1 MGRKFIES
9 KTFWFQVIMWTV
21 MLFMP
26 LMFIAP
32 GEALTLV
39 GYFRRAVI
47 PIALLLVFYTNYLWL
62 APKYLHS
69 KLSVRKLMIINFIS
83 VSVLSLVLSQWGEFE
98 NYIRREKTVANDE
111 IPVLPSSTT
120 GVKFHLFLFFRDFFN
135 LGASAIL
142 GCSVVM
148 FRRWVALEQA
158 HQKAEVARREAELKN
173 LRNQLNPHFL
183 LNTLNNIYA
192 LTAFDPTK
200 ARTAVM
206 ELGKM
211 LRHILHD
218 NQQPFVNLRDEADFL
233 HNYVDLMKM
242 RLADNVTV
250 TEDVD
255 IPSPC
260 TVFIAP
266 MLLISLVENAF
277 KHGVSPTHPSEIHLH
292 LSADTDTIIF
302 EIRNTYF
309 PKPST
314 DNSGHGI
321 GLSQVQQRLDLAYPG
336 KYEWKKGLNSNNLY
350 TSTIIIHDTQLHDY

>member
-1 MGRKFIES
+1 MGRKLFES

-32 GEALTLV
+32 GENLTLASYIHH
-39 GYFRRAVI
+39 GVI

-62 APKYLHS
+62 APKYLYGNQS
-69 KLSVRKLMIINFIS
+69 IRKLFIINIIS
-83 VSVLSLVLSQWGEFE
+83 ISILSYGLGEWGELD
-98 NYIRREKTVANDE
+98 YDMRRKERIALGDA
-111 IPVLPSSTT
+111 PPPPPM
-120 GVKFHLFLFFRDFFN
+120 GHYRLFFFFRDFFN
-135 LGASAIL
+135 LGASAIV

-158 HQKAEVARREAELKN
+158 HQKAEVARHEAELRN
-173 LRNQLNPHFL
+173 LRNQMNPHFM

-192 LTAFDPTK
+192 LTAFDPSK
-200 ARTAVM
+200 AQTAIM

-218 NQQPFVNLRDEADFL
+218 NQQPFVNLRNEAEFL

-242 RLADNVTV
+242 RLANNVVV

-292 LSADTDTIIF
+292 LSADTDKIIF
-302 EIRNTYF
+302 DIRNTYF

-336 KYEWKKGLNSNNLY
+336 KYEWKKGLDSNNLY
-350 TSTIIIHDTQLHDY
+350 ISTIIIHDTQLHHH

>member
-1 MGRKFIES
+1 MGRKYFES

-26 LMFIAP
+26 LMFIDP

-62 APKYLHS
+62 APKHLHS
-69 KLSVRKLMIINFIS
+69 KPSVRKLMIINVLF
-83 VSVLSLVLSQWGEFE
+83 VSALSMGLSQWGDFE
-98 NYIRREKTVANDE
+98 KYIRREKIVANDE
-111 IPVLPSSTT
+111 LPPPPSSIGTQ
-120 GVKFHLFLFFRDFFN
+120 FHLFLFFRDFFN
-135 LGASAIL
+135 LGASAIV

-192 LTAFDPTK
+192 LTAFDPSK
-200 ARTAVM
+200 ARTAIM

-211 LRHILHD
+211 LCHILHD
-218 NQQPFVNLRDEADFL
+218 NQQPFVNLLDEADFL

-260 TVFIAP
+260 TVSIAP

-302 EIRNTYF
+302 KISNTYF

-350 TSTIIIHDTQLHDY
+350 NSTIIIHDTQLHDY